1 MSTTALVIGKS
12 GSGKSRSLLNLDPA
26 SSFLIA
32 AMRKPL
38 PFRGWREKW
47 KEVSK
52 ENKTGNLVIT
62 DDADEVRRY
71 LIGISERRPEIKT
84 VVIDDSQYIMANEF
98 MRCATEKG
106 YEKFTRIGQGFWLI
120 VMEASK
126 LRDDLTIVFLQHEET
141 DDSGTIKAKTIGK
154 MLDDKITLEGMFTV
168 VLRAAKKDGKHI
180 FITQNNGN
188 DTVKAP
194 EGMFLE
200 PEIDNDMTKVL
211 EAVNS
216 Y

>member
-1 MSTTALVIGKS
+1 MSTTTLVIGKS
-12 GSGKSRSLLNLDPA
+12 GAGKSRSLLNLDPT
-26 SSFLIA
+26 STFLIA

-47 KEVSK
+47 REVSK
-52 ENKTGNLVIT
+52 ENKTGNFVIT
-62 DDADEVRRY
+62 DDADEVRKY
-71 LIGISERRPEIKT
+71 LIAISDRRPEVKT
-84 VVIDDSQYIMANEF
+84 IVIDDSQYIMANEF

-126 LRDDLTIVFLQHEET
+126 LREDLTVIFLQHEDT
-141 DDSGTIKAKTIGK
+141 DESGTVKAKTIGK
-154 MLDDKITLEGMFTV
+154 MLDDKITLEGMFTI
-168 VLRAAKKDGKHI
+168 VLRAAKRDGKHV
-180 FITQNNGN
+180 FLTQNGGN

-194 EGMFLE
+194 EGMF
-200 PEIDNDMTKVL
+200 PHAEIENDLNLVL
-211 EAVNS
+211 DAIHA